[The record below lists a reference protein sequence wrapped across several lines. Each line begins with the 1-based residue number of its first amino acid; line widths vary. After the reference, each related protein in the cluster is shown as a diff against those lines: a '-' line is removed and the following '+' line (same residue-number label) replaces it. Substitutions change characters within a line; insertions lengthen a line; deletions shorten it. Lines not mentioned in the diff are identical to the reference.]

1 MTGAT
6 PPRRPGRLSA
16 GDTVAL
22 VAPAGPV
29 PRQRLD
35 AAVAVLESWRLSVR
49 LYDSVRASDATFG
62 YLAGTDAARAAD
74 FQRAWLDPEVTAVLA
89 ARGGYGCSRILDLID
104 WSALRA
110 AGPKL
115 LAGSSD
121 VTALHEAVRTHL
133 DLVTLFSPMPAT
145 THFDE
150 AATEH
155 LWRTLFHPDS
165 TLMLRGPHAEALVP
179 GTACGVT
186 VGGNLSLLAASVGA
200 PEHRRAR
207 GGIAIIEDVTEEVYR
222 LDRMLTQLLRTGWF
236 DGVAGVALGSWTDC
250 GPPEEVR
257 SLMLDRL
264 APLGVPI
271 LWELGF
277 GHHTGALTVPLGLPA
292 RLDACAGTLTLGE
305 SALR

>member
-1 MTGAT
+1 MTGGT
-6 PPRRPGRLSA
+6 RPRRLEA

-29 PRQRLD
+29 PKRLLD
-35 AAVAVLESWRLSVR
+35 HAVAVLESWRLSVK
-49 LYDSVRASDATFG
+49 LYDSVQASDTTFG
-62 YLAGTDAARAAD
+62 YLAGTDAVRAAD

-104 WSALRA
+104 WPRLRT

-133 DLVTLFSPMPAT
+133 GLVTLFSPMPAT
-145 THFDE
+145 THFDL
-150 AATEH
+150 AAGEH
-155 LWRTLFHPDS
+155 LWRTLFCPDS
-165 TLMLRGPHAEALVP
+165 TLVLSGPRAEALVP
-179 GTACGVT
+179 GSAGGVT
-186 VGGNLSLLAASVGA
+186 VGGNLSLLTASLGA
-200 PEHRRAR
+200 PEHLPAR
-207 GGIAIIEDVTEEVYR
+207 GGIAILEDVTEELYR

-236 DGVAGVALGSWTDC
+236 DEVAGIALGSWTDC
-250 GPPEEVR
+250 GPQAEVR
-257 SLMLDRL
+257 ALMLDRL

-277 GHHTGALTVPLGLPA
+277 GHHAGALTVPLGLPA
-292 RLDACAGTLTLGE
+292 RLDADAGTLTLDGP
-305 SALR
+305 ALR